1 MTDTP
6 FRKTLSLKRKK
17 PTEAKSQQ
25 EQSNK
30 PNNKYKNTSTNNTHG
45 RSNNTSQHNQR
56 PHRPKRHFQEHEVS
70 FSTQK
75 QHQDNTPDHITALAK
90 NDPLLQ
96 GLQKKREGLLEQIK
110 VLEQRLV
117 FISSEPLQAA
127 CNELKKEDT
136 AILCQ
141 INDHLISK
149 Q

>member
-17 PTEAKSQQ
+17 PTETKPQHEPNQ
-25 EQSNK
+25 K
-30 PNNKYKNTSTNNTHG
+30 PNNQHNNTNTNNAHG
-45 RSNNTSQHNQR
+45 RSNNTSQHN
-56 PHRPKRHFQEHEVS
+56 HRPNKSKRHFQEHEVS

-75 QHQDNTPDHITALAK
+75 QNQDNTPDHVALLAK
-90 NDPLLQ
+90 KDPLLQ
-96 GLQKKREGLLEQIK
+96 SLQKKRDGLIEQIK
-110 VLEQRLV
+110 VLEQRLI

-141 INDHLISK
+141 INDYLISK

>member
-17 PTEAKSQQ
+17 PAETTSKQQ
-25 EQSNK
+25 SDNASN
-30 PNNKYKNTSTNNTHG
+30 TNNHPNINNAHG
-45 RSNNTSQHNQR
+45 RNNNASQHN
-56 PHRPKRHFQEHEVS
+56 HRTNKPKRHFQEQEVS

-75 QHQDNTPDHITALAK
+75 QQQNSSPDHVAFLAK

-96 GLQKKREGLLEQIK
+96 NLQKKRDGLLEQIK

-141 INDHLISK
+141 INDYLISK

>member
-17 PTEAKSQQ
+17 LTETKHNQ
-25 EQSNK
+25 ESN
-30 PNNKYKNTSTNNTHG
+30 NTNDNTNN
-45 RSNNTSQHNQR
+45 RSNNTSQHN
-56 PHRPKRHFQEHEVS
+56 HRPSKQKRHFQEQEIS

-75 QHQDNTPDHITALAK
+75 QYQNNTKDHVTLLAK

-96 GLQKKREGLLEQIK
+96 SLQKKRDGLLEQIK

-136 AILCQ
+136 EILCQ
-141 INDHLISK
+141 INDYLIK
-149 Q
+149 K

>member
-17 PTEAKSQQ
+17 PAETTSKQQ
-25 EQSNK
+25 SDNASNA
-30 PNNKYKNTSTNNTHG
+30 NNHSNINNADG
-45 RSNNTSQHNQR
+45 RNNNASQHNHR
-56 PHRPKRHFQEHEVS
+56 PNKPKRHFQEQEVS

-75 QHQDNTPDHITALAK
+75 QHQNSSPDHVALLAK

-96 GLQKKREGLLEQIK
+96 DLQKKRDDLLEQIK

-136 AILCQ
+136 AILYQ
-141 INDHLISK
+141 INDYLISK

>member
-17 PTEAKSQQ
+17 PTETNSQH
-25 EQSNK
+25 EPNRK
-30 PNNKYKNTSTNNTHG
+30 PNNKHNNTKTNNTHG
-45 RSNNTSQHNQR
+45 RSNNTSQHNHR
-56 PHRPKRHFQEHEVS
+56 PNKPKRHFQEQEVS
-70 FSTQK
+70 FSTQN
-75 QHQDNTPDHITALAK
+75 QDQNNTPDHVALLAK

-96 GLQKKREGLLEQIK
+96 GLQKKRDGLLEQIK

-127 CNELKKEDT
+127 CNDLKKEDT

-141 INDHLISK
+141 INDYLINK